1 MKQQIWETIEH
12 GSTHWT
18 ELADWIF
25 DHPELGNQE
34 FQACSRLIEP
44 LEEAGFTIERNVA
57 GLATAFRAEYRHGNG
72 GPVIGLLTEYD
83 ALEKLGHACG
93 HHLQGPAVLACA
105 LAIQEHIKDHPYTLV
120 IYGTPAEETTSGKI
134 TMLQHGYFDELDT
147 ALMIHAN
154 PGTTVDVK
162 SMALATFTVIFHG
175 ITSHAA
181 VKPEAGRSA
190 LDGLLLSFQG
200 IEFLREHVPDDVR
213 MHYTVID
220 GGGAANSVPA
230 RAVGHFYLRSY
241 DSHTLK
247 DLKRRFYQVME
258 GASLMS
264 DTKAEIISEKEIDA
278 KIPVI
283 TLNDLLMQ
291 NAQEVGA
298 PRICPPREKTGS
310 TDFGNVMVRVPGSCL
325 RMDFVP
331 LGTPSHSEAY
341 LAAGKSE
348 AADTAVIVGAKIL
361 AGSVYQLITE
371 PELLVKVKNE
381 FAEAKKQG

>member
-1 MKQQIWETIEH
+1 MKKDIWQSIDQSAQQWID
-12 GSTHWT
+12 
-18 ELADWIF
+18 LADWIF

-34 FQACSRLIEP
+34 FQASARLIEI
-44 LEEAGFTIERNVA
+44 LEQAGFQIERNVA
-57 GLATAFRAEYRHGNG
+57 GLATAFRAEVHHGEG

-93 HHLQGPAVLACA
+93 HHLQGPAVLAAA
-105 LAIQEHIKDHPYTLV
+105 LAIQKNLNDQPYTLV
-120 IYGTPAEETTSGKI
+120 VYGTPAEETTSGKI
-134 TMLQHGYFDELDT
+134 AMLRQGYFEELDV

-162 SMALATFTVIFHG
+162 SMALATFTVTFHG
-175 ITSHAA
+175 VTSHAA

-200 IEFLREHVPDDVR
+200 IEFMREHVPDDVR

-220 GGGAANSVPA
+220 AGGAANSVPA
-230 RAVGHFYLRSY
+230 KAVGHFYLRSY
-241 DSHTLK
+241 DSPVLK
-247 DLKRRFYQVME
+247 DLKRRFYQVIE
-258 GASLMS
+258 GAALMS
-264 DTKAEIISEKEIDA
+264 DTKATIMAEKEIDA

-283 TLNDLLMQ
+283 ALNDLLMQ
-291 NAQEVGA
+291 NAQETQA

-331 LGTPSHSEAY
+331 LGTPSHSDAY
-341 LAAGKSE
+341 LEAGKGE
-348 AADTAVIVGAKIL
+348 AAATAVITGAKII

-371 PELLVKVKNE
+371 PELLEKIQQE
-381 FAEAKKQG
+381 FREAKK

>member
-1 MKQQIWETIEH
+1 MKQEIWKTIEQ
-12 GSTHWT
+12 SAPRWI

-34 FQACSRLIEP
+34 FQASARLLEP
-44 LEEAGFTIERNVA
+44 LEEAGFKIERNIA
-57 GLATAFRAEYRHGNG
+57 GLPTAFRAEYRQGQG

-93 HHLQGPAVLACA
+93 HHLQGPAIVACA
-105 LAIQEHIKDHPYTLV
+105 LAIIKAVKEFPFTLV

-134 TMLQHGYFDELDT
+134 TMLQHGYFEELDA

-162 SMALATFTVIFHG
+162 SMALATFTVTFHG

-200 IEFLREHVPDDVR
+200 VEFLREHVPEDVR

-230 RAVGHFYLRSY
+230 KAVGHFYLRSY

-247 DLKRRFYQVME
+247 DVKRRFYQVIE
-258 GASLMS
+258 GAALMS
-264 DTKAEIISEKEIDA
+264 DTKASIMAEKEIDA
-278 KIPVI
+278 KIPVL
-283 TLNDLLMQ
+283 TLNDLLMH
-291 NAQEVGA
+291 NANEVSA
-298 PRICPPREKTGS
+298 PHICPPREKTGS

-341 LAAGKSE
+341 LAAGKGE
-348 AADTAVIVGAKIL
+348 AAVTAVLVGAKIL
-361 AGSVYQLITE
+361 AGSVYQLISE
-371 PELLVKVKNE
+371 PELLQKVRNE
-381 FAEAKKQG
+381 FREAKK

>member
-1 MKQQIWETIEH
+1 MKQEIWETIEQ
-12 GSTHWT
+12 SAPRWI
-18 ELADWIF
+18 ELANWIF

-34 FQACSRLIEP
+34 FQASARILEP
-44 LEEAGFTIERNVA
+44 LEEAGFKIERNLA
-57 GLATAFRAEYRHGNG
+57 GLPTAFRAEYRQGQG
-72 GPVIGLLTEYD
+72 GPLIGLLTEYD

-93 HHLQGPAVLACA
+93 HHLQGPAIVACA
-105 LAIQEHIKDHPYTLV
+105 LAIIETVKELPFTLV
-120 IYGTPAEETTSGKI
+120 VYGTPAEETTSGKI
-134 TMLQHGYFDELDT
+134 TMLQHGYFEELDA

-162 SMALATFTVIFHG
+162 SMALATFTVTFHG

-200 IEFLREHVPDDVR
+200 VEFLREHVPDDVR

-230 RAVGHFYLRSY
+230 KAVGHFYLRSY

-247 DLKRRFYQVME
+247 DVKRRFYQVIE
-258 GASLMS
+258 GAALMS
-264 DTKAEIISEKEIDA
+264 DTKAAIVAEKEIDA
-278 KIPVI
+278 KIPVL

-291 NAQEVGA
+291 NANEVNA
-298 PRICPPREKTGS
+298 PHICPPREKTGS

-341 LAAGKSE
+341 LAVGKGE
-348 AADTAVIVGAKIL
+348 AAVTAIIVGAKIL
-361 AGSVYQLITE
+361 AGSVYQLISE
-371 PELLVKVKNE
+371 PELLEKVRNE
-381 FAEAKKQG
+381 FREAKK

>member
-1 MKQQIWETIEH
+1 MKQEIWQIIDQSAQQWID
-12 GSTHWT
+12 
-18 ELADWIF
+18 LADWIF

-34 FQACSRLIEP
+34 FQASARLLEP
-44 LEEAGFTIERNVA
+44 LEQAGFIIERNIA
-57 GLATAFRAEYRHGNG
+57 GLATAFRAEYRQGEG

-93 HHLQGPAVLACA
+93 HHLQGPAILACA
-105 LAIQEHIKDHPYTLV
+105 LAIQKKLTDKPYTLV

-134 TMLQHGYFDELDT
+134 AMLQQGYFEELDV

-162 SMALATFTVIFHG
+162 SMALATFTVTFHG
-175 ITSHAA
+175 VTSHAA

-200 IEFLREHVPDDVR
+200 IEFMREHVPEDVR
-213 MHYTVID
+213 MHYTVLD

-241 DSHTLK
+241 DSHVLK
-247 DLKRRFYQVME
+247 DLKRRFYQVVE
-258 GASLMS
+258 GAALMS
-264 DTKAEIISEKEIDA
+264 DTKAAIIAEKEIDA

-283 TLNDLLMQ
+283 TLNDLLMH
-291 NAQEVGA
+291 NAQETNA
-298 PRICPPREKTGS
+298 PHICPPREKTGS

-341 LAAGKSE
+341 LAVGKGE
-348 AADTAVIVGAKIL
+348 AAATAVITGAKIL
-361 AGSVYQLITE
+361 AGSVYQLICE
-371 PELLVKVKNE
+371 PELLEKIQKE
-381 FAEAKKQG
+381 FREAKK